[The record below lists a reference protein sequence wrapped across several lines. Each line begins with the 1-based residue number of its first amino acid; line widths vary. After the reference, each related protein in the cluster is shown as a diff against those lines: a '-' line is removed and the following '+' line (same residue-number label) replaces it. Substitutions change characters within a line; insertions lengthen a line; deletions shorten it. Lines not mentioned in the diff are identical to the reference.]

1 MRWPNFPTAGSF
13 VCDQSN
19 IQIWMWWNCFAYA
32 RRFLESHLGLLFSFF
47 LKWMNDSV
55 HAMQAAWSPFGTSEP
70 LITLPYVHL
79 IIVQNVFR
87 FFFVFSSGELLLTV
101 SYQHLEISAG
111 HVFSI
116 IFILFWLCGFQ
127 SSILLKI
134 LELLYRHHC
143 TCEEVAQQEDGT
155 RHGRTSGKAS

>member
-87 FFFVFSSGELLLTV
+87 FFCVFFRWIAFNSKLPAFGDFSWSCVLYNFYIILIV
-101 SYQHLEISAG
+101 R
-111 HVFSI
+111 FSI
-116 IFILFWLCGFQ
+116 FNFIKNTWTAL
-127 SSILLKI
+127 
-134 LELLYRHHC
+134 
-143 TCEEVAQQEDGT
+143 
-155 RHGRTSGKAS
+155 